1 MDNGQGDGQVIPLE
15 RRQLRQQIVRIGA
28 VVSLLVVGGTVG
40 YYLLGHWLGRPDTLV
55 DCLYMT
61 VITLTTVGYGE
72 IIPVAETPQGRL
84 FSALLILFGVGTL
97 FYALTSL
104 AVITVEGVLHGAWRQ
119 WRMERRI
126 ASLKDHFIVCGC
138 GKVGEVIVRELVL
151 TKRPVVAVDS
161 DRERLATLASQ
172 LDVPYVVGD
181 ATDEATLKAAGVER
195 AAGLLAA
202 LPNDHENLF
211 LVITAKSLNPR
222 LRVVARGNDPSVVD
236 KMKRVGADE
245 VVLTPFIGGLRMV
258 SVMVRPAA
266 VSFLDTMLREREQVI
281 RVEEVQIRDGSPL
294 VGQRLADARLPQRWQ
309 LLVLAYRKGDEA
321 FVYNPPAD
329 TLLES
334 GMTLIVL
341 GEAERLAQFRRLAA
355 GTASEAMTQ

>member
-1 MDNGQGDGQVIPLE
+1 MSPLE
-15 RRQLRQQIVRIGA
+15 RRQLRRQVVRIGA
-28 VVSLLVVGGTVG
+28 VISLLIVGGTVG
-40 YYLLGHWLGRPDTLV
+40 YYLLGYWLGRPDTLM
-55 DCLYMT
+55 DCFYMT
-61 VITLTTVGYGE
+61 VITLATVGYGE
-72 IIPVAETPQGRL
+72 VIPVAETPQGRM
-84 FSALLILFGVGTL
+84 FSALLILVGVGTL
-97 FYALTSL
+97 FYALSSL
-104 AVITVEGVLHGAWRQ
+104 AVITLEGVLHGAWRQ

-126 ASLKDHFIVCGC
+126 ATLKDHFIVCGC
-138 GKVGEVIVRELVL
+138 GNVGEVIVRELVL
-151 TKRPVVAVDS
+151 TKRPVVAVDRDS
-161 DRERLATLASQ
+161 ERLVNLASQ

-181 ATDEATLKAAGVER
+181 ATEEATLRSAGIER
-195 AAGLLAA
+195 ATGLLAV

-222 LRVVARGNDPSVVD
+222 LRVVAKGNDPSVVD

-281 RVEEVQIRDGSPL
+281 RVEEVQIHDGSPL
-294 VGQRLADARLPQRWQ
+294 IGLRLADARLPQRWNI
-309 LLVLAYRKGDEA
+309 LVLAYRKGDGA

-329 TLLES
+329 IPLEK

-341 GEAERLAQFRRLAA
+341 GEVERLTEFRRLAA
-355 GTASEAMTQ
+355 GMASEAMAP